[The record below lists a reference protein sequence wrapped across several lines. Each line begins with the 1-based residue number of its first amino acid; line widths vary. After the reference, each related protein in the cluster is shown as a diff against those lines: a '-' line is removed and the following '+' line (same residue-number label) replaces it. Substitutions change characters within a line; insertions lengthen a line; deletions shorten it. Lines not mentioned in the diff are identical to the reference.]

1 MVYFIIGA
9 FIVFMVCL
17 CIFLQKQANAEQKD
31 RERPWRVVKN
41 ALGQYLLQHYCK
53 KEFVYISDRYITTRY
68 ESRYEW
74 KWETIKTYDDKDE
87 AIAMLNYKLAE
98 FENEEKEKKQ
108 KENDK
113 LAAQKEKELAETIVE
128 IVK

>member
-1 MVYFIIGA
+1 MSYLIISSI
-9 FIVFMVCL
+9 IVFMVCL
-17 CIFLQKQANAEQKD
+17 CIYLQKQANQEQKD

-53 KEFVYISDRYITTRY
+53 KEFVYISDRDMT
-68 ESRYEW
+68 RYEW

-87 AIAMLNYKLAE
+87 AIAMFNYKLAE

-113 LAAQKEKELAETIVE
+113 LASQKEKELAETIVE
-128 IVK
+128 IIK

>member
-1 MVYFIIGA
+1 MSYLIISSI
-9 FIVFMVCL
+9 IVFMVCL
-17 CIFLQKQANAEQKD
+17 CIYLQKQANQEQKD
-31 RERPWRVVKN
+31 REKPWRVVKN

-53 KEFVYISDRYITTRY
+53 KEFVYISDRDMT
-68 ESRYEW
+68 RYEW
-74 KWETIKTYDDKDE
+74 KCETIKTYDDKDE
-87 AIAMLNYKLAE
+87 AIAMFNYKLAE

-128 IVK
+128 IIK

>member
-53 KEFVYISDRYITTRY
+53 KEFVYISDRDIT
-68 ESRYEW
+68 RYEW

>member
-17 CIFLQKQANAEQKD
+17 CIYLQKQANAEQKD

-53 KEFVYISDRYITTRY
+53 KELVYISDRDMT
-68 ESRYEW
+68 RYEW

-128 IVK
+128 IIK

>member
-1 MVYFIIGA
+1 MSYLIISSI
-9 FIVFMVCL
+9 IVFMVCL
-17 CIFLQKQANAEQKD
+17 CIYLQKQANQEQKD
-31 RERPWRVVKN
+31 REKPWRVVKN

-53 KEFVYISDRYITTRY
+53 KEFVYISDRDMT
-68 ESRYEW
+68 RYEW

-128 IVK
+128 IIK

>member
-1 MVYFIIGA
+1 MVYFIVGA

-17 CIFLQKQANAEQKD
+17 CIYLQKQANAEQKD

-53 KEFVYISDRYITTRY
+53 KEFVYISDRDMT
-68 ESRYEW
+68 RYEW

>member
-1 MVYFIIGA
+1 MVYFIVAG

-17 CIFLQKQANAEQKD
+17 CLYLQKQANDAQKD

-53 KEFVYISDRYITTRY
+53 KEFVYISDRDMT
-68 ESRYEW
+68 RYEW
-74 KWETIKTYDDKDE
+74 KWETLKTYDDKDE

-128 IVK
+128 IIK

>member
-1 MVYFIIGA
+1 MVYFIVGA

-53 KEFVYISDRYITTRY
+53 KEFVYISDRDMT
-68 ESRYEW
+68 RYEW
-74 KWETIKTYDDKDE
+74 KWETLKSYDDKDE
-87 AIAMLNYKLAE
+87 AIAMFN
-98 FENEEKEKKQ
+98 
-108 KENDK
+108 
-113 LAAQKEKELAETIVE
+113 
-128 IVK
+128 

>member
-53 KEFVYISDRYITTRY
+53 KEFVYISDRDMT
-68 ESRYEW
+68 RYEW

>member
-1 MVYFIIGA
+1 MVYFIVGA

-53 KEFVYISDRYITTRY
+53 KEFVYISDRDMT
-68 ESRYEW
+68 RYEW

-128 IVK
+128 IIK

>member
-1 MVYFIIGA
+1 MVYFIVGA
-9 FIVFMVCL
+9 FIVFIVCL
-17 CIFLQKQANAEQKD
+17 CLYLNKQANQEQKD
-31 RERPWRVVKN
+31 REKPWRVVKN

-53 KEFVYISDRYITTRY
+53 KEFVYISDRDMT
-68 ESRYEW
+68 RYEW

-87 AIAMLNYKLAE
+87 VIAMFNYKLAE

-113 LAAQKEKELAETIVE
+113 LAEQKEKELAETIVE
-128 IVK
+128 IIK

>member
-1 MVYFIIGA
+1 MVYFIVGA

-17 CIFLQKQANAEQKD
+17 VIILQKQANQEQKD

-53 KEFVYISDRYITTRY
+53 KEFVYISDRDMT
-68 ESRYEW
+68 RYEW

-98 FENEEKEKKQ
+98 FEKEENEKKQ
-108 KENDK
+108 KENDE
-113 LAAQKEKELAETIVE
+113 LAAKKEKELAETIVE
-128 IVK
+128 IIK

>member
-1 MVYFIIGA
+1 MFYIIIA
-9 FIVFMVCL
+9 SIVVFMVCL
-17 CIFLQKQANAEQKD
+17 GLILQKQANDEQKVRD
-31 RERPWRVVKN
+31 RPWRVVKN

-53 KEFVYISDRYITTRY
+53 KEFVYISDRDMT
-68 ESRYEW
+68 RYEW
-74 KWETIKTYDDKDE
+74 KWETIKTYEDKDE

-113 LAAQKEKELAETIVE
+113 LAAKKEKELEETIVE
-128 IVK
+128 IIK